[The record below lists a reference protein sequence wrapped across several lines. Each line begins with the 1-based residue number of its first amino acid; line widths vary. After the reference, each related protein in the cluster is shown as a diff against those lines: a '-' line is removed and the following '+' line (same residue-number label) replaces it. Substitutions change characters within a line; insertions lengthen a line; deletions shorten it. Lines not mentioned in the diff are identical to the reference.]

1 MKNRI
6 FYGSVIAAMAAVAP
20 GLAFAQSVGYRAS
33 FPSVD
38 QGQASASAHGPSY
51 AQPYYTAAQ
60 PVCTGC
66 MRQGSFP
73 SVNEGQASASAHGP
87 SYAAQPYYRA
97 AQRVWTGAMRHGS
110 FPSIDQGQASASA
123 HGPS

>member
-1 MKNRI
+1 MKRI
-6 FYGSVIAAMAAVAP
+6 FYGSVIAAIAAVTP
-20 GLAFAQSVGYRAS
+20 GLAFAQSVGYSAS

-51 AQPYYTAAQ
+51 PQPYYTATQ

-87 SYAAQPYYRA
+87 SYAAQPYHRA
-97 AQRVWTGAMRHGS
+97 TQQVWPGYMRQGS
-110 FPSIDQGQASASA
+110 FPSVNQGQASASA